1 MKYIKLSFIILMM
14 CMFTACSNEHSENTS
29 TDTEYNGVNTSEYE
43 SDGIKYVVCQGKKL
57 KITYPVIDYNY
68 TDEELI
74 GTYDIGIL
82 GAGKY
87 PKDGDETYI
96 VSAVIEWP
104 SMYGDREI
112 SSISV
117 DVYNSPFC
125 IDNYNIDGMKYAKST
140 LDIFSAHKD
149 NLSDDRQAIKLITFA
164 EIPTCLLYT
173 SDAADE

>member
-87 PKDGDETYI
+87 PEDGDETYI

-112 SSISV
+112 S
-117 DVYNSPFC
+117 
-125 IDNYNIDGMKYAKST
+125 
-140 LDIFSAHKD
+140 
-149 NLSDDRQAIKLITFA
+149 LSLIH
-164 EIPTCLLYT
+164 I
-173 SDAADE
+173 

>member
-87 PKDGDETYI
+87 PKD
-96 VSAVIEWP
+96 
-104 SMYGDREI
+104 
-112 SSISV
+112 
-117 DVYNSPFC
+117 DV
-125 IDNYNIDGMKYAKST
+125 
-140 LDIFSAHKD
+140 
-149 NLSDDRQAIKLITFA
+149 
-164 EIPTCLLYT
+164 
-173 SDAADE
+173 